1 MINRY
6 DHKISVADQKHLVRI
21 GPGSCIFLFAS
32 EKKVRKLNHPVFLP
46 LVLLS
51 DGDVVHAQHAEEV
64 TEAVHAHRR
73 IEHRAVIGAPQLPD
87 RDEIGS

>member
-1 MINRY
+1 M
-6 DHKISVADQKHLVRI
+6 
-21 GPGSCIFLFAS
+21 
-32 EKKVRKLNHPVFLP
+32 FLP

-51 DGDVVHAQHAEEV
+51 DGDVVNAQHAEEV

-73 IEHRAVIGAPQLPD
+73 IEHRAVIAAPQLPD